1 MLYDYLIG
9 NWMEVHLSLVIM
21 MIITALAAILHNLT
35 AGTADGLY
43 KKWITYGGLSLALVI
58 LFFLILSPN
67 KEWVIRHYGD
77 PTKNLTDEQVASL
90 ENQYKHSERLF
101 LSCLEKGQK
110 QPHSTTFNDTN
121 EVVKTCYDIAKLKF

>member
-9 NWMEVHLSLVIM
+9 NWTVVHLSLVIM
-21 MIITALAAILHNLT
+21 MIIIAIGAILHGLT
-35 AGTADGLY
+35 TEEELY
-43 KKWITYGGLSLALVI
+43 KKWITHGGLSLALVI

-90 ENQYKHSERLF
+90 ENQYRHSERLF
-101 LSCLEKGQK
+101 LTCLEKGQK